1 LRAIKKENI
10 LMLKNSQKILK
21 KIKNAT
27 QLEEALRLVVQ
38 MSLSSIDADACLF
51 YLKDLQTDQYSLM
64 AAAGLIPAA
73 IDEAEICI
81 NDELVRWVG
90 THKESINLA
99 NATDHP
105 CLRNISVNGNVS
117 FHGFMGAPVIHYG
130 REIGV
135 LVAQKNER
143 RRYDND
149 EAAFFT
155 TLAAQLG
162 GAINHLLAKWNFGKQ
177 LNGTSQGRIF
187 LRGIPCA
194 PGVCIGNI
202 VLSQPIDLHTIPDR
216 KVSDIKTE
224 EVAFLVALNATKKE
238 LRESSERMCNYLP
251 TDFLS
256 VFEVHI
262 SILEADR
269 LKAKTIDRIRSGQW
283 AKGALTDTILELES
297 FFEQIEDPYLSARA
311 EDIRLLGRQILFHLQ
326 GDVLAS
332 DNYPKH
338 TILAG
343 MEISLVELSKVPQDR
358 LAGII
363 CMHGSALS
371 HIAIICREIGIPAV
385 IGLTDLSIG
394 HLEDCEIAMDG
405 NQGEVFINPL
415 PADIIDFQQRI
426 QEERAISEQLETQRN
441 LPAKTLDGISIP
453 LYVNLGIGKDK
464 VSTDAEK
471 YEGVG
476 LYRTEYFFIG
486 RNTLPTEDEQYD
498 LYCRIL
504 ESFAPKPVTI
514 RTLDAGGDKELPF
527 FFIAE
532 ANPFLGMRGIRLTL
546 DHPEIFLTQLRALLR
561 ANSLFNN
568 LQILLPMISRVN
580 EIDQTLSLIERAYL
594 ELIAEG
600 QTALKPRIGAMLE
613 VPSAVYLITA
623 LSKRVDFF
631 SIGTND
637 LTQYLLAVDRNN
649 SRVQDIYDSL
659 HPAVIHVIKDIVK
672 RAHIQNKPVGVCG
685 EMAGNPASALLL
697 LGLGIDSLSMNPS
710 SVPRVKW
717 TIRSFTL
724 QQARELADKT
734 LETEDESYA
743 RQLLNDALSSV
754 GLDALVKAGKF

>member
-1 LRAIKKENI
+1 
-10 LMLKNSQKILK
+10 MLKNSQKILK

-38 MSLSSIDADACLF
+38 VSLSSIDADACLF
-51 YLKDLQTDQYSLM
+51 YLKDLQIDQYLLM
-64 AAAGLIPAA
+64 ATAGLNTSA
-73 IDEAEICI
+73 IDEAELSI
-81 NDELVRWVG
+81 NDALVRWVG

-105 CLRNISVNGNVS
+105 CLRNISVNGNGA
-117 FHGFMGAPVIHYG
+117 FHGFMGAHVIHYG

-135 LVAQKNER
+135 LVAQKKER

-155 TLAAQLG
+155 TLATQLG
-162 GAINHLLAKWNFGKQ
+162 VAINHLLAKWNFSKQ

-202 VLSQPIDLHTIPDR
+202 VLSHPIDLQSIPDR
-216 KVSDIKTE
+216 KVSDIKAE
-224 EVAFLVALNATKKE
+224 EIAFLVALDTTKKE
-238 LRESSERMCNYLP
+238 LRESSERMCTNLP
-251 TDFLS
+251 VELLS

-262 SILEADR
+262 SILESDR
-269 LKAKTIDRIRSGQW
+269 LKTKTIDRIHSGQW

-297 FFEQIEDPYLSARA
+297 FFQQIEDPYLSARA

-343 MEISLVELSKVPQDR
+343 MEISLVELSKVPHDR

-385 IGLTDLSIG
+385 IGLTDLSFG
-394 HLEDCEIAMDG
+394 YLEDCEIAIDG
-405 NQGEVFINPL
+405 NRGEIFINPL
-415 PADIIDFQQRI
+415 PADIIEFQQRI
-426 QEERAISEQLETQRN
+426 HEERAISEQLETLRN

-453 LYVNLGIGKDK
+453 LYINLGIGEDK

-498 LYCRIL
+498 LYRHIL

-514 RTLDAGGDKELPF
+514 RTLDAGGDKQLPF
-527 FFIAE
+527 FSIAE

-561 ANSLFNN
+561 ANSLFKN
-568 LQILLPMISRVN
+568 LEILLPMISRKK
-580 EIDQTLSLIERAYL
+580 EIDQTISLIERAYL

-600 QTALKPRIGAMLE
+600 QTALKPKIGAMLE
-613 VPSAVYLITA
+613 VPSAVYLISS

-649 SRVQDIYDSL
+649 LKVQDFYDSL

-672 RAHIQNKPVGVCG
+672 RARIQNIPVCVCG

-710 SVPRVKW
+710 SIPRVKW
-717 TIRSFTL
+717 TIRSFTR

-734 LETEDESYA
+734 LKTEDESYA
-743 RQLLNDALSSV
+743 RQLLNDALSAV
-754 GLDALVKAGKF
+754 GLDALVNAGKF